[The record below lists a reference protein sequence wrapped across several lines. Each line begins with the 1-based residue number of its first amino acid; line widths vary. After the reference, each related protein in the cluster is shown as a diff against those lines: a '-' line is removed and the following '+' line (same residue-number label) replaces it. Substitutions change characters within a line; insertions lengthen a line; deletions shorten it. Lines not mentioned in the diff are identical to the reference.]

1 MKSQRL
7 TELRKQIWD
16 DKYMLTQGDTILQ
29 GQLDQFAELIIND
42 VLDTFVR
49 AERVATSLGQTE
61 KVTSIQE
68 ITAKFKEKYD
78 IVVEKLDAT
87 N

>member
-1 MKSQRL
+1 MIMKSQRL

-29 GQLDQFAELIIND
+29 GQLGQFAELIIND
-42 VLDTFVR
+42 VLDTFAR
-49 AERVATSLGQTE
+49 AEKMATLLGQPE
-61 KVTSIQE
+61 KVSSIQE

-78 IVVEKLDAT
+78 IST
-87 N
+87 TS

>member
-7 TELRKQIWD
+7 TELRRQIWD

-42 VLDTFVR
+42 VLDTLSR
-49 AERVATSLGQTE
+49 AEKISTSLGQTE
-61 KVTSIQE
+61 KVAGIQE

-78 IVVEKLDAT
+78 IST
-87 N
+87 TS